1 MEAQRN
7 KITDIAIIEELK
19 KNSRISY
26 NKIAEKFSETE
37 ATVRK
42 RVKKLINKGVIRK
55 FTIDVDPRKIGFKIE
70 AMIGFD
76 IKEEY
81 YTSTLLELKNLPEVI
96 SLTTSTGDH
105 MVMIEAWFH
114 DLEELNEFEQKLS
127 KLPGIFNICP
137 AIMVEKLK

>member
-1 MEAQRN
+1 MIVHRS
-7 KITDIAIIEELK
+7 KITDIDIIQELK

-26 NKIAEKFSETE
+26 NKIAEKFSVTE

-42 RVKKLINKGVIRK
+42 RVKKMINKGVIRK
-55 FTIDVDPRKIGFKIE
+55 FTIDVDPRKIGYKIE

-76 IKEEY
+76 IKEEH

-96 SLTTSTGDH
+96 SLSTSTGDH

-127 KLPGIFNICP
+127 KHPGIFNICP
-137 AIMVEKLK
+137 AIIVEKLK